1 MQPPTD
7 LFNPKIQKAISADP
21 DLRYESPQA
30 LYSALKEVIETTG
43 RTHLRQT
50 IAVVGNHSGCGATHI
65 AIALVT
71 TLNYLGISAVYQ
83 EKNWIKRS
91 AQDGCPVETCVGKKR
106 LFLLSQF
113 YRISKIWQWHR
124 NPRACRTNHGK
135 WLRMWFFFL
144 LPCNGG
150 SYYLCVWR
158 SIVASGRCQSPKT
171 FFYKILVTACM
182 LLRICATTILPF
194 ILPEHFHSRSI
205 LIRLTRTS
213 FVQTKKS
220 GFCSLAATTWERTE
234 SPIFTF
240 HKPFIPAPATI
251 GVCGTTVN
259 SGVTHFSISLCNFLH
274 SRFLART
281 AYLEVNSSHEIAS
294 LSSKKDPTIPFRC
307 NGVSY
312 YPEITLRQLREQLHL
327 QHKYKILDFG
337 VLTPYS
343 FPEFVRCDY
352 CIVLT
357 NVSIWKDRQLL
368 QFIEELKKTNLG
380 KDYKTNVRFMSMGN
394 LKKDRKRVETSYGIR
409 VIPVPFLENPVSSVL
424 SWFWILWTN
433 MERKQLSH

>member
-1 MQPPTD
+1 M
-7 LFNPKIQKAISADP
+7 
-21 DLRYESPQA
+21 
-30 LYSALKEVIETTG
+30 
-43 RTHLRQT
+43 
-50 IAVVGNHSGCGATHI
+50 
-65 AIALVT
+65 
-71 TLNYLGISAVYQ
+71 
-83 EKNWIKRS
+83 
-91 AQDGCPVETCVGKKR
+91 
-106 LFLLSQF
+106 
-113 YRISKIWQWHR
+113 
-124 NPRACRTNHGK
+124 
-135 WLRMWFFFL
+135 
-144 LPCNGG
+144 
-150 SYYLCVWR
+150 
-158 SIVASGRCQSPKT
+158 
-171 FFYKILVTACM
+171 
-182 LLRICATTILPF
+182 
-194 ILPEHFHSRSI
+194 
-205 LIRLTRTS
+205 
-213 FVQTKKS
+213 
-220 GFCSLAATTWERTE
+220 
-234 SPIFTF
+234 F

-281 AYLEVNSSHEIAS
+281 AYLEVNSSHEIAA
-294 LSSKKDPTIPFRC
+294 LSSKKDQTIPFRC

-409 VIPVPFLENPVSSVL
+409 VIPVPFLENPFQVSSHDFGFFEQI
-424 SWFWILWTN
+424 WKG
-433 MERKQLSH
+433 KQLSH

>member
-1 MQPPTD
+1 M
-7 LFNPKIQKAISADP
+7 
-21 DLRYESPQA
+21 
-30 LYSALKEVIETTG
+30 
-43 RTHLRQT
+43 
-50 IAVVGNHSGCGATHI
+50 
-65 AIALVT
+65 
-71 TLNYLGISAVYQ
+71 
-83 EKNWIKRS
+83 
-91 AQDGCPVETCVGKKR
+91 
-106 LFLLSQF
+106 
-113 YRISKIWQWHR
+113 
-124 NPRACRTNHGK
+124 
-135 WLRMWFFFL
+135 
-144 LPCNGG
+144 
-150 SYYLCVWR
+150 
-158 SIVASGRCQSPKT
+158 ASGRCKVQRLSFTKFWQPPAYCCESVRPQ
-171 FFYKILVTACM
+171 FCHLFCQNIFTA
-182 LLRICATTILPF
+182 
-194 ILPEHFHSRSI
+194 
-205 LIRLTRTS
+205 RLFLS
-213 FVQTKKS
+213 VQYGHLSCRQRKA

-281 AYLEVNSSHEIAS
+281 AYLEVNSSHEIAA

-409 VIPVPFLENPVSSVL
+409 VIPVPFLENPFQVSSHDFGFFEQI
-424 SWFWILWTN
+424 WKG
-433 MERKQLSH
+433 KQLSH